1 MYKYKL
7 KKPGGATGSLREEI
21 QTIQLRGGLNITGV
35 LDDATKKLLLTP
47 RCGVYEKEDENQ
59 TIGQTR
65 RKKRFYLQGT
75 LWEKR
80 VRPRVWFNDVD
91 FFSFQSLTIQLNSPY
106 LLWIRT
112 LERSNE
118 TPGTRVKTGA
128 ERKTTVRL
136 ARFAQKSQVDS
147 SSHEKPICSLVALP
161 TDSNHDLLVTSL
173 DLGTYCHIYAI

>member
-7 KKPGGATGSLREEI
+7 TKPGGATGSLREEI
-21 QTIQLRGGLNITGV
+21 QTIQLRGGLNRTGE

-91 FFSFQSLTIQLNSPY
+91 FFSFQSLTRQLNSPY
-106 LLWIRT
+106 LL
-112 LERSNE
+112 
-118 TPGTRVKTGA
+118 
-128 ERKTTVRL
+128 
-136 ARFAQKSQVDS
+136 
-147 SSHEKPICSLVALP
+147 
-161 TDSNHDLLVTSL
+161 
-173 DLGTYCHIYAI
+173 